1 MAILP
6 IVTYG
11 HPALRKKTEPV
22 SPDEN
27 VRDLV
32 EDMFETMRNA
42 QGIGLAA
49 NQVGI
54 LKRVIVIDVSPME
67 DYKDEK
73 PLVLINPE
81 IISQNGEWEMEE
93 GCLSI
98 PVVRDVVTRSE
109 NVHIKYRDFDFNEHE
124 LEAEGVP
131 GRVILH
137 EIDHLNG
144 VLFIDH
150 LSPGRRKFHKG
161 LLLEIKRGDLEIP
174 YPVIGSQE
182 EVSRNI

>member
-6 IVTYG
+6 IVLYG
-11 HPALRKKTEPV
+11 HPVLREQAQPV
-22 SPDEN
+22 PKGESVGELIEN
-27 VRDLV
+27 
-32 EDMFETMRNA
+32 MFETMRNA

-54 LKRVIVIDVSPME
+54 TKRVIVIDISE
-67 DYKDEK
+67 LDQHRDTK
-73 PLVLINPE
+73 PLALINPE
-81 IISQNGEWEMEE
+81 ILAVDSEWEMEE

-98 PVVRDVVTRSE
+98 PSVRDVVMRPERIRIRYWDT
-109 NVHIKYRDFDFNEHE
+109 DFKEHE
-124 LEAEGVP
+124 IEADGIL

-161 LLLEIKRGDLEIP
+161 LLLGIRRGELEIP
-174 YPVIGSQE
+174 YPVIGSE
-182 EVSRNI
+182 EAVT

>member
-11 HPALRKKTEPV
+11 HPALRQKAEPV
-22 SPDEN
+22 TREDD
-27 VRDLV
+27 VRELV
-32 EDMFETMRNA
+32 ENMFQTMKNA

-49 NQVGI
+49 NQVGV
-54 LKRVIVIDVSPME
+54 LKRVIVIDVSDLE
-67 DYKDEK
+67 AYKDEK

-81 IISQNGEWEMEE
+81 VIETEGEWDMEE

-98 PVVRDVVTRSE
+98 PVVRDEVNRSE
-109 NVHIKYRDFDFNEHE
+109 KVRIRYNDFDLNELE
-124 LEAEGVP
+124 LEAEGIP

-161 LLLEIKRGDLEIP
+161 TLLEIKRGELEIP
-174 YPVIGSQE
+174 YPVLGSQE
-182 EVSRNI
+182 EVS

>member
-11 HPALRKKTEPV
+11 HPALREEAKPV
-22 SPDEN
+22 EAN
-27 VRDLV
+27 EEIRQLV
-32 EDMFETMRNA
+32 ENMFETMKNA
-42 QGIGLAA
+42 QGIGLAG
-49 NQVGI
+49 NQVDV
-54 LKRVIVIDVSPME
+54 LKRIIVIDLSE
-67 DYKDEK
+67 LDDYKDQK

-81 IISQNGEWEMEE
+81 IISQEGEWEMEE

-98 PVVRDVVTRSE
+98 PIVRDIVTRAE
-109 NVHIKYRDFDFNEHE
+109 IIRVRYKDIHFEEVE
-124 LEAEGVP
+124 LVADNIL

-150 LSPGRRKFHKG
+150 LPPGRRKFHKG
-161 LLLEIKRGDLEIP
+161 LLLDIKRGELEIP
-174 YPVIGSQE
+174 YPVTTGFE
-182 EVSRNI
+182 HTT